1 MALITASLNSGSN
14 GNAYYV
20 GDVDDAILVDVGM
33 SSREI
38 LKRMQALELDPK
50 SLKAIFIS
58 HEHGDHIRGLPRLAH
73 QFQLP
78 IYITAGTAKSI
89 HLIRH
94 LSVPFQD
101 AEPVQVGKL
110 SVVPFRK
117 AHDAADPHSFVVH
130 GHGINIGIF
139 TDIGK
144 VCKPLIHY
152 FSQCH
157 AAYLEAN
164 YDEEMLEQGSYP
176 RHLKN
181 RIRGGE
187 GHLSNKEA
195 FDLFLSHRPA
205 HMRQL
210 YLSHLSRENNHPDKV
225 LDLFTSART
234 GVDIHIASRF
244 GPTGVFRVE
253 GDPVQAVR
261 IWNNGIMKQ
270 AALFDL

>member
-20 GDVDDAILVDVGM
+20 GDGDDAILVDVGM

-244 GPTGVFRVE
+244 GATGVFRVE

>member
-20 GDVDDAILVDVGM
+20 GDGDDAILVDVGM

-38 LKRMQALELDPK
+38 LKRMQVLGLDPK

-144 VCKPLIHY
+144 VCKPLAHY

-164 YDEEMLEQGSYP
+164 YDDEMLEQGSYP
-176 RHLKN
+176 RHLKQ

-187 GHLSNKEA
+187 GHLSNMEA
-195 FDLFLSHRPA
+195 FDLFLRHRPA

-225 LDLFTSART
+225 MELFTSART
-234 GVDIHIASRF
+234 GVEIHIASRF

-253 GDPVQAVR
+253 GDPVQGVR
-261 IWNNGIMKQ
+261 VWNNGIMKQ